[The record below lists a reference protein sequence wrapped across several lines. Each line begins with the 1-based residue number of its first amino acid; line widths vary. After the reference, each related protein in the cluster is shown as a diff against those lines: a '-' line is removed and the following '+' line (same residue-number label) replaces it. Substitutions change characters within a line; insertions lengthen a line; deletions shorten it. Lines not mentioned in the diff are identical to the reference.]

1 VIRFSLFLLTACLG
15 LPRDASAHGNEGAP
29 VAPGIYRHE
38 HPELGAHV
46 VLAELDSPEVS
57 VEVVGGAGGA
67 VRPTEVAAADPA
79 LVVVQSGGPFSA
91 GDQVPAG
98 LTVSAGQ
105 SWPGT
110 SDDGDTPVLA
120 FSAQGCGS
128 MRPSRERTLV
138 TPWIDAALSG
148 SRELLRDGQVAAELD
163 CGGDL
168 CDPVP
173 RSAVGVGQSGHRLI
187 LAVVD
192 GPPGPGPGITAR
204 ALAELLAAHGAYAAI
219 LLEGGASAA
228 LAIGGAGASS
238 PSDGVERSVASVLA
252 LRSTPGAPRAKIVG
266 IAFGDTVGG
275 SERIASPTLEL
286 RTLSGFPIPDAQSVG
301 DSGGYYETVTVLERS
316 YHLVVGA
323 AARDRTCLQTID
335 EAGTTSDCG
344 GEPCRWASVRL
355 LPGAGDELGCPP
367 VACGPPVEIEA
378 SAPECGDAD
387 AGPGSGG
394 KDGGGCGCRAV
405 GARRGSDLALGL
417 LALLAAIVAVARRHS
432 GN

>member
-1 VIRFSLFLLTACLG
+1 MKRPALVLLAASLA
-15 LPRDASAHGNEGAP
+15 LPRSAAAHGNEGEA

-57 VEVVGGAGGA
+57 VEVLGGAGAA

-91 GDQVPAG
+91 GDHVPTG

-105 SWPGT
+105 PWPGT
-110 SDDGDTPVLA
+110 ADDEGTPLLA
-120 FSAQGCGS
+120 FSGQGCGS
-128 MRPSRERTLV
+128 MRPSRERTAV
-138 TPWIDAALSG
+138 TDWIDAALSG

-168 CDPVP
+168 CDATP
-173 RSAVGVGQSGHRLI
+173 RSALGVGQSGHRLV

-228 LAIGGAGASS
+228 LAIGGASASS

-286 RTLSGFPIPDAQSVG
+286 RTLSGFTIPDAQSVG
-301 DSGGYYETVTVLERS
+301 DSGGYYETVPVLERS

-323 AARDRTCLQTID
+323 ANRDRTCLQTID
-335 EAGTTSDCG
+335 EAGTTSECDG
-344 GEPCRWASVRL
+344 APCRWASVRL
-355 LPGAGDELGCPP
+355 LPGDGAELGCPP

-378 SAPECGDAD
+378 SAPDCGGAD
-387 AGPGSGG
+387 AGPGGTG
-394 KDGGGCGCRAV
+394 DGGGCGCRVV
-405 GARRGSDLALGL
+405 GANGGAGVWRMLF
-417 LALLAAIVAVARRHS
+417 ALLAAALILTRRHS
-432 GN
+432 GT